1 MANVKV
7 NGAGTT
13 KRVVFVAGPGTEI
26 LDLVG
31 PLQVFARASDMHGRA
46 NPDPDPIDSAEV
58 VSLGP
63 PLALIAN
70 CGLHFSSDKTVREA
84 RGSSDTVLCA
94 DGDAMEQE

>member
-31 PLQVFARASDMHGRA
+31 PLQVFARASDMHCRA
-46 NPDPDPIDSAEV
+46 HPDADPIYSTEV

-63 PLALIAN
+63 RRSLIATAAYISAPTRPFAKRAVASIRYW
-70 CGLHFSSDKTVREA
+70 LPV
-84 RGSSDTVLCA
+84 
-94 DGDAMEQE
+94 AMRS